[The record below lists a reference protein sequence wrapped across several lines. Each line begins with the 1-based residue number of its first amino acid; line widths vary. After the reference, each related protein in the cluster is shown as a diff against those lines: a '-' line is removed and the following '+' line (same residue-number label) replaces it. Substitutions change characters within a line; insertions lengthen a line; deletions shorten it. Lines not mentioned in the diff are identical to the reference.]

1 VKRATPPGPGRTS
14 SPVTLTRESGGHPM
28 GADRPGAD
36 ADVMSAYITSVGAF
50 LPGEPIGNDELEIYL
65 GTIPGG
71 SDRLRRRMLEANG
84 IEKRHY
90 AIDRNGDTL
99 MLNEELAERAVL
111 DALQGRGMSSRDIGM
126 LATGSTQGDL
136 PVPGF
141 ASMVHGR
148 LGGGPMEILSA
159 GGVCCSGVA
168 ALRAAEAAV
177 RLDRHRVAVAVG
189 SELVSR
195 TLRADRFSSGQ
206 NPGFDAEFLRWML
219 SDGAGAAVVEP
230 EPRPDGLSLRIDWS
244 HLVSHAHRFP
254 VCMYAGA
261 ASPEAIGPGST
272 WQDQPT
278 PAEADGNGML
288 NLRQD
293 TSILNN
299 IVALGVEEY
308 VGLVR
313 EGRIAPAE
321 IDHLLVH
328 YSSEYFRSDIVRL
341 MSEAGLMIPED
352 RWFTNLRTKGNTGA
366 ASIFIMLEE
375 AFNGGRFS
383 PGDRILLMVPES
395 GRFSV
400 SFVHLTCVEG
410 RQAGAST
417 SIPVETPAPV
427 RTENA
432 SEWLL
437 QELALVWAEFETKLS
452 AVPIVKRIETRQASI
467 EDYRALLHNLRQQ
480 VMEGARWITRAAS
493 NLTVAHTDL
502 RAEFIEH
509 AAEEQRDFRM
519 LEDDYV
525 AVGGRREDIES
536 GEKNVGSEALS
547 AYMFNQANR
556 ENPFDLLGA
565 MYIIEG
571 LGANKATH
579 WVDLIREQLDLD
591 PGQVRFIT
599 YHGGADEEHTEK
611 MFQILRSDLITPEI
625 ARSIVHTARVV
636 GRLYALQLEEVD
648 HV

>member
-1 VKRATPPGPGRTS
+1 M
-14 SPVTLTRESGGHPM
+14 LT
-28 GADRPGAD
+28 
-36 ADVMSAYITSVGAF
+36 VMSAYITSVGAF
-50 LPGEPIGNDELEIYL
+50 LPGEPIGNDDLQSYL
-65 GTIPGG
+65 GTVPGG
-71 SDRLRRRMLEANG
+71 SGRLRRRMLDANG

-90 AIDRNGDTL
+90 AIDRDGNST

-111 DALQGRGMSSRDIGM
+111 AALASRGLTAADVGM
-126 LATGSTQGDL
+126 LATGTTQGDL

-159 GGVCCSGVA
+159 GGVCCSGAA
-168 ALRAAEAAV
+168 ALRAAEAAI

-195 TLRADRFSSGQ
+195 ALRADRFSQETS
-206 NPGFDAEFLRWML
+206 PGPDAEFLRWML
-219 SDGAGAAVVEP
+219 SDGAGAVVVEP

-261 ASPEAIGPGST
+261 ASNETIGPGAT
-272 WQDQPT
+272 WQDRPT
-278 PAEADGNGML
+278 PAEAHDSGML

-308 VGLVR
+308 IGLVR
-313 EGRIAPAE
+313 EGRIVPGE

-341 MSEAGLMIPED
+341 MGEAGLMIPEE

-383 PGDRILLMVPES
+383 VGDRVLLMIPES

-400 SFVHLTCVEG
+400 SFVHLSCVDG
-410 RQAGAST
+410 SSAS
-417 SIPVETPAPV
+417 
-427 RTENA
+427 RTEFTAAASADPGPVTARAGEASA

-437 QELALVWAEFETKLS
+437 EELALVWAGFETRLS
-452 AVPIVKRIETRQASI
+452 TVPIVKRIETGTATI
-467 EDYRALLHNLRQQ
+467 EDYRSLLYNLRQQ
-480 VMEGARWITRAAS
+480 VMEGARWITRAS
-493 NLTVAHTDL
+493 SHLTVEHTEL

-519 LEDDYV
+519 LEEDYV
-525 AVGGRREDIES
+525 AVGGRLQEIQS

-547 AYMFNQANR
+547 AFMFNQANR
-556 ENPFDLLGA
+556 ENPLDLLGA

-571 LGANKATH
+571 LGANKASR
-579 WVDLIREQLDLD
+579 WVGQLREQLALE
-591 PGQVRFIT
+591 PGQVRFMA

-625 ARSIVHTARVV
+625 AASIVHTAKVV
-636 GRLYALQLEEVD
+636 ARLYALQLEEID